1 MTAIQRLTKIGNV
14 VLRFVTIL
22 LAVSMCT
29 YSAYALYDS
38 YYTNKQA
45 FTSWDLQQYKPVPV
59 EEGDDGESFDELLE
73 LNGAVVGWLT
83 MSGTNIDYPVVQGAN
98 DLEYAGK
105 DIYGHP
111 SITGSIYLAYQ
122 NSRTF
127 SDQYNIIYGHHM
139 DNGAMFGDLD
149 KYVDAGFFESN
160 TEGFLM
166 TPSANYA
173 LHVFA
178 CLQTDAYNTQIYSVL
193 RNNRYDQ
200 STLLNYIREN
210 ALHFREP
217 GGAGKIIA
225 LSTCAAFQTDG
236 RLVIFATATEAE
248 EIPDPEPPTGLDI
261 RKAVGHGHGAA
272 WALLNL
278 ICVVMTMYSWLPLF
292 RLKRK
297 YSRKKTAKQWV
308 TEHNEAEEGSAER
321 EIVKDLKRFI
331 KKFNWGLVVEPVIF
345 IGSVIAFILTEN
357 IFTPMILIDKWTP
370 LMLAIYALAIFADI
384 ILFTYRGQQPS
395 TDESENNSD

>member
-59 EEGDDGESFDELLE
+59 EEGDDGESFAELLE
-73 LNGAVVGWLT
+73 LNDAVVGWLT
-83 MSGTNIDYPVVQGAN
+83 MDGTNIDYPVVQGTD
-98 DLEYAGK
+98 DLEYAAK
-105 DIYGHP
+105 DIYGNP

-122 NSRTF
+122 NNRTF

-278 ICVVMTMYSWLPLF
+278 ICVIMTMYSWIPLF

-297 YSRKKTAKQWV
+297 YGRKKTAKQWV
-308 TEHNEAEEGSAER
+308 SEHNETEEGSAER

-331 KKFNWGLVVEPVIF
+331 KKFNWGLVVEPIIF
-345 IGSVIAFILTEN
+345 LGSVIAFILTEN

>member
-59 EEGDDGESFDELLE
+59 EEGDDGESFAELLE
-73 LNGAVVGWLT
+73 LNDAVVGWLT
-83 MSGTNIDYPVVQGAN
+83 MDGTNIDYPVVQGTD
-98 DLEYAGK
+98 DLEYAAK
-105 DIYGHP
+105 DIYGNP

-122 NSRTF
+122 NNRTF

-278 ICVVMTMYSWLPLF
+278 ICVIMTIYSWIPLF

-297 YSRKKTAKQWV
+297 YGRKKTAKQWV
-308 TEHNEAEEGSAER
+308 SEHNETEEGSAER

-331 KKFNWGLVVEPVIF
+331 KKFNWGLVVEPIIF
-345 IGSVIAFILTEN
+345 LGSVIAFILTEN

>member
-59 EEGDDGESFDELLE
+59 EEGDDGESFAELLE
-73 LNGAVVGWLT
+73 LNDAVVGWLT
-83 MSGTNIDYPVVQGAN
+83 MDGTNIDYPVVQGTD
-98 DLEYAGK
+98 DLEYAAK
-105 DIYGHP
+105 DIYGNP

-122 NSRTF
+122 NNRTF

-308 TEHNEAEEGSAER
+308 SEHNETEEGSAER

-331 KKFNWGLVVEPVIF
+331 KKFNWGLVVEPIIF
-345 IGSVIAFILTEN
+345 LGSVIAFILTEN

>member
-83 MSGTNIDYPVVQGAN
+83 MDGTNIDYPVVQGTD
-98 DLEYAGK
+98 DLEYAAK
-105 DIYGHP
+105 DIYGNP

-122 NSRTF
+122 NNRTF

-308 TEHNEAEEGSAER
+308 SEHNETEEGSVER

-331 KKFNWGLVVEPVIF
+331 KKFNWGLVVEPIIF
-345 IGSVIAFILTEN
+345 LGSVIAFILTEN

>member
-59 EEGDDGESFDELLE
+59 EEGDDEESFDELLE

-83 MSGTNIDYPVVQGAN
+83 MSGTNIDYPVVQGTN
-98 DLEYAGK
+98 DLEYAAK
-105 DIYGHP
+105 DIYGNP

-127 SDQYNIIYGHHM
+127 SDKYNIIYGHHM

-236 RLVIFATATEAE
+236 RLVIFATVTEAE

-308 TEHNEAEEGSAER
+308 SEHNEAEEGSAER

-331 KKFNWGLVVEPVIF
+331 KKFNWGLVVEPIIF
-345 IGSVIAFILTEN
+345 LGSVIAFALTEN

-370 LMLAIYALAIFADI
+370 LMLAIYALAIAADI
-384 ILFTYRGQQPS
+384 MLFTYRGQQPS
-395 TDESENNSD
+395 TDENTAKGD

>member
-59 EEGDDGESFDELLE
+59 EEGDDGESFAQLLE
-73 LNGAVVGWLT
+73 LNDAVVGWLT
-83 MSGTNIDYPVVQGAN
+83 MDGTNIDYPVVQGTD
-98 DLEYAGK
+98 DLEYAAK
-105 DIYGHP
+105 DIYGNP

-122 NSRTF
+122 NNRTF

-308 TEHNEAEEGSAER
+308 SEHNETEEGSAER

>member
-83 MSGTNIDYPVVQGAN
+83 MSGTNIDYPVVQGTN
-98 DLEYAGK
+98 DLEYAAK
-105 DIYGHP
+105 DIYGNP

-122 NSRTF
+122 NNRSF

-200 STLLNYIREN
+200 SVLLDYIREN

-217 GGAGKIIA
+217 GAAGKIVA
-225 LSTCAAFQTDG
+225 LSTCSAFQTDG
-236 RLVIFATATEAE
+236 RLVIFATAAEAE

-278 ICVVMTMYSWLPLF
+278 ICVIMTMYSWIPLF

-297 YSRKKTAKQWV
+297 YGRKKTAKQWV
-308 TEHNEAEEGSAER
+308 SEHNETEEGSAER

-331 KKFNWGLVVEPVIF
+331 KEFNWGLVVEPVIF